1 MTWKAFRDRSP
12 RHVGKHYDD
21 LAAFTDP
28 NFPVPFDLQRL
39 LGTIDTLFSQAGP
52 APALEVG
59 NRLRTLSQ
67 ILVSLSQASK
77 QQPLLLLLSNN
88 KGVTKHPIAHG
99 RTFERKGDEK
109 RRKKLTR
116 SFAFAPPFPLPIASA
131 KGQQET
137 KAFKDANPNG
147 QRDASVPSRGP
158 RFSGVAARGEPA

>member
-1 MTWKAFRDRSP
+1 MTGTCTCPTVSERERRIYVPRVRGNTTDAYDVEGFRDRSP

-77 QQPLLLLLSNN
+77 QA
-88 KGVTKHPIAHG
+88 T
-99 RTFERKGDEK
+99 
-109 RRKKLTR
+109 
-116 SFAFAPPFPLPIASA
+116 PFVITTV
-131 KGQQET
+131 G
-137 KAFKDANPNG
+137 
-147 QRDASVPSRGP
+147 
-158 RFSGVAARGEPA
+158 